1 MYIIFARCGVDPL
14 RPQLHGLCT
23 LHRRGVFSMGRAKDS
38 LKHQL
43 RAAALNGI
51 TDSDSLRAYRRA
63 CDAFSVWAKEQG
75 IRDLK
80 DVSMDVIQA
89 YEVYLE
95 SRVEGYSPSTL
106 HSKLVAPCKAAGISM
121 KEIRKPKRTAG
132 RIQRGRSATK
142 TGRGEREAGQER
154 FRRLVELQKCVGIR
168 RAELSRL
175 TGGDLIE
182 DDHGGMYIHVRR
194 GKGGKEQLQYVLP
207 DDRETVRRI
216 FDGIGPEDRVFTA
229 EEMRN
234 HINLHGMRAAHARAC
249 YSYYADAIAKNP
261 AASEA
266 LRAALLRRWDNGH
279 MEMQKRD
286 TGRYRAAQ
294 RAFCEDLDDRPYL
307 LRGENREKAVRLGL
321 PTEYNRLALMA
332 VSVFHLS
339 HWRLSVSVVNYLI
352 Q

>member
-1 MYIIFARCGVDPL
+1 
-14 RPQLHGLCT
+14 
-23 LHRRGVFSMGRAKDS
+23 MGRAKDS
-38 LKHQL
+38 LKHQI
-43 RAAALNGI
+43 RTAALTGI
-51 TDSDSLRAYRRA
+51 TDTDSLRAYKRA
-63 CDAFSVWAKEQG
+63 CDVFTVWGKEQG
-75 IRDLK
+75 IRDLRE
-80 DVSMDVIQA
+80 VSQDVIQRYA
-89 YEVYLE
+89 DYLT
-95 SRVEGYSPSTL
+95 SRPEEYTAATI
-106 HSKLVAPCKAAGISM
+106 HAKLAPICKAAGVSM
-121 KEIRKPKRTAG
+121 AAIRKPKRTAG

-154 FRRLVELQKCVGIR
+154 FQRLVELQKCIGIR
-168 RAELSRL
+168 RAELARL

-216 FDGIGPEDRVFTA
+216 FDGIGPEDRVFSDA
-229 EEMRN
+229 EMRN
-234 HINLHGMRAAHARAC
+234 HINLHGMRASHARAC
-249 YSYYADAIAKNP
+249 YSFYNDLITGNP

-279 MEMQKRD
+279 MELQKRD
-286 TGRYRAAQ
+286 AGHYRAAQ
-294 RAFCEDLDDRPYL
+294 RAFCEAMDDRPYL
-307 LRGENREKAVRLGL
+307 LRGENRDKAVRLGL

-339 HWRLSVSVVNYLI
+339 HWRLDVTVVNYLV

>member
-1 MYIIFARCGVDPL
+1 
-14 RPQLHGLCT
+14 
-23 LHRRGVFSMGRAKDS
+23 MGRAKDS
-38 LKHQL
+38 LKHQI
-43 RAAALNGI
+43 RTAALTGI

-75 IRDLK
+75 LRDLQA
-80 DVSMDVIQA
+80 VSRDIIQRYA
-89 YEVYLE
+89 DYLV
-95 SRVEGYSPSTL
+95 SRPEGYSAFTVHL
-106 HSKLVAPCKAAGISM
+106 RLAPICKAAGINM
-121 KEIRKPKRTAG
+121 AEIRKPKRTAG

-154 FRRLVELQKCVGIR
+154 FQRLVELQKCIGIR
-168 RAELSRL
+168 RAELARL

-216 FDGIGPEDRVFTA
+216 FDGIGPDDRVFSDA
-229 EEMRN
+229 EMRN
-234 HINLHGMRAAHARAC
+234 HINLHGMRASHARAC
-249 YSYYADAIAKNP
+249 YSFYNDLVTGNP

-266 LRAALLRRWDNGH
+266 LRASLLRRWDDGH
-279 MEMQKRD
+279 RRLLKHD
-286 TGRYRAAQ
+286 AGRYRAAR

-339 HWRLSVSVVNYLI
+339 HWRLSVSVVNYMI